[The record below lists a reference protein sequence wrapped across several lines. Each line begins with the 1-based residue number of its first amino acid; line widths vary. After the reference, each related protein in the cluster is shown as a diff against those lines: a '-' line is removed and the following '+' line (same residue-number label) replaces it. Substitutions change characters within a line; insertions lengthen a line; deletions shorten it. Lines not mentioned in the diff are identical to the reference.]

1 MQKTKLKELIISWF
15 GSKTSYNLHKSENPD
30 GLNLVPLDFD
40 GSLQENGWTKLPNG
54 LILQWGIIDTEDS
67 LQTYQFPIAFPHG
80 PFAISVQAVT
90 LSGNT
95 YKNYFGVS
103 SMTRTGFA
111 GQNDNTTN
119 RQSFLVL
126 GV

>member
-54 LILQWGIIDTEDS
+54 LILQWGKCTTNADFI
-67 LQTYQFPIAFPHG
+67 FPI
-80 PFAISVQAVT
+80 T
-90 LSGNT
+90 LS
-95 YKNYFGVS
+95 K
-103 SMTRTGFA
+103 
-111 GQNDNTTN
+111 
-119 RQSFLVL
+119 VL
-126 GV
+126 GCWRQMLDATSSNNVLFREYAITVTPSKATLPISNPETENYVFVVGF

>member
-54 LILQWGIIDTEDS
+54 LIIQWGTVTI
-67 LQTYQFPIAFPHG
+67 LPQQFPIAFHKLFGVQHIATSGDWSRIRDATTESFKPSVSNG
-80 PFAISVQAVT
+80 YFFAI
-90 LSGNT
+90 
-95 YKNYFGVS
+95 GV
-103 SMTRTGFA
+103 
-111 GQNDNTTN
+111 
-119 RQSFLVL
+119 
-126 GV
+126 